1 MCKCV
6 PPTVAP
12 NRVLGCNFA
21 REEGEKYKTN
31 FCLSRMVDLR
41 HFDGQISLA
50 EMAKEPLIT
59 PTAVTAAGQ
68 PNSASARANQ
78 ECFSLIRAESVPK

>member
-1 MCKCV
+1 
-6 PPTVAP
+6 
-12 NRVLGCNFA
+12 
-21 REEGEKYKTN
+21 
-31 FCLSRMVDLR
+31 MVDLR

-78 ECFSLIRAESVPK
+78 ACFSLIRAESVPK